1 MRSSLQE
8 LIHRVL
14 SLTMVLFGG
23 AAVLAAP
30 PAENSYVASLRR
42 LTEQEYRNSIADIF
56 GKEIE
61 VRGSFEP
68 TKRTGGLEAAS
79 TALLSVT
86 PVGLESFNKMAGD
99 IAAQVTAEKYRAKLP
114 CTPKDPKA
122 PDDVCAREILSHY
135 GRLLF
140 RRPLTAAELEKPA
153 GLLHSITEQ
162 TNDFYAGLHYGLSML
177 LQLPDFL
184 FRQEVAI
191 PSAHGQSGTL
201 DSYSRATRLSFL
213 MWNTTPDAELL
224 RAAGNG
230 EFNTSAGLAKQ
241 VDRLIASPRLEVG
254 MRAFFDDMLEL
265 DTFDTVSKDSL
276 LYPKWG
282 SAMATSAREETLR
295 TVIGLTLHDNR
306 DIRDLMTTRQTYID
320 RRLAMLYGVA
330 FPFTGDWVKYEFPA
344 ESGRSGILT
353 QISMLSMFSHPGRS
367 SPTKRGV
374 AINEIFLCSPTAV
387 PPNNVDF
394 SVVNNPNS
402 SMKTLRER
410 LMAHATNPT
419 CAACHERS
427 DPVGLSLEAFDTIG
441 GYRTTETGEPINVSA
456 TIQGHTFS
464 GAQGLGQYM
473 HDNPRYPACV
483 ARKLYSYSRGLKSS
497 SVNDFPDA
505 YKAFQNSGFRLRA
518 LLKSLAVSDSFYAV
532 GPPANQSANDS
543 TEVAG
548 R

>member
-1 MRSSLQE
+1 MQE

-14 SLTMVLFGG
+14 SLTMALFGG

-114 CTPKDPKA
+114 CTPQDTKA
-122 PDDVCAREILSHY
+122 PDDACAREILSHY
-135 GRLLF
+135 GLLLF
-140 RRPLTAAELEKPA
+140 RRPLTAAELENPV
-153 GLLHSITEQ
+153 GLVHGLTER
-162 TNDFYAGLHYGLSML
+162 TNDFYAGLQYGLSML

-184 FRQEVAI
+184 FRKEVAI
-191 PSAHGQSGTL
+191 PSADGKSGTL

-230 EFNTSAGLAKQ
+230 EFNTSAELAKQ

-295 TVIGLTLHDNR
+295 TVISLMLHDNG

-374 AINEIFLCSPTAV
+374 AINEIFLCSPTPV

-419 CAACHERS
+419 CAACHQRS

-441 GYRTTETGEPINVSA
+441 GYRTTENSEPINVSA

-497 SVNDFPDA
+497 SVDDFQDA

-518 LLKSLAVSDSFYAV
+518 LLKSMAVSDSFYTV
-532 GPPANQSANDS
+532 GPPENQSASES